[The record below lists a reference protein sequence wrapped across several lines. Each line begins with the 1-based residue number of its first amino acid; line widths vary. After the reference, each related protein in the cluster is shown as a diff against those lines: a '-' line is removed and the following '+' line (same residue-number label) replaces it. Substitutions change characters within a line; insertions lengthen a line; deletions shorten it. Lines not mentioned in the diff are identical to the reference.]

1 MPDEEFFA
9 ALRTLA
15 VRYAQPGQGTLYFGS
30 RDLARVPQGYEAALN
45 AALGEGKSV
54 CISPE
59 SRPIAN
65 GFVLAYGGIEE
76 NCSLSALFAADRD
89 AMQDLAGSILFSAE

>member
-1 MPDEEFFA
+1 M
-9 ALRTLA
+9 
-15 VRYAQPGQGTLYFGS
+15 
-30 RDLARVPQGYEAALN
+30 PQGYEAALN